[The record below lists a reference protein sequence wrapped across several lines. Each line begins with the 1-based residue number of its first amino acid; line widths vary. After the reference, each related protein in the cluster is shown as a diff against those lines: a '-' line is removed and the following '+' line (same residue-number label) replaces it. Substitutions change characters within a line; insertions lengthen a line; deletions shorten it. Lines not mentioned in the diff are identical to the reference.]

1 MKGMIII
8 HDNGDVTIR
17 QSKDGVWISKY
28 RIADLFG
35 VMTPVITS
43 NIRSILNQGILN
55 EQNACQLHTTSDGKQ
70 IHLYNLD
77 MITALSFR
85 LHSEKAD
92 KFRRWIM
99 ARATT
104 PVVVWN
110 IIEFRDVTLT

>member
-8 HDNGDVTIR
+8 HNNGNVTIR
-17 QSKDGVWISKY
+17 QSKDGVWLSKY

-43 NIRSILNQGILN
+43 NIRSILSQGILN
-55 EQNACQLHTTSDGKQ
+55 EQEACQYHPTSNGKQ
-70 IHLYNLD
+70 IHLYSLD

-85 LHSEKAD
+85 LRSERAD

-104 PVVVWN
+104 PIVVWN
-110 IIEFRDVTLT
+110 IPEHKDTALS

>member
-17 QSKDGVWISKY
+17 QSKDGVWLSKY
-28 RIADLFG
+28 HIADLFC
-35 VMTPVITS
+35 VMTPAITN
-43 NIRSILNQGILN
+43 NIRSILRQGILN
-55 EQNACQLHTTSDGKQ
+55 EQEVCELHSTSDGKQ
-70 IHLYNLD
+70 IRLYNLD
-77 MITALSFR
+77 MIAALSFR

-110 IIEFRDVTLT
+110 IPEFRGTALT

>member
-17 QSKDGVWISKY
+17 QSKDGVWLSKY

-35 VMTPVITS
+35 VMTLAITS
-43 NIRSILNQGILN
+43 NIRSILSQGILN
-55 EQNACQLHTTSDGKQ
+55 EQEICQYHTTSDGKQ
-70 IHLYNLD
+70 IRLYNLD

-85 LHSEKAD
+85 LRSERAD
-92 KFRRWIM
+92 KFRRWII
-99 ARATT
+99 ARTTT

-110 IIEFRDVTLT
+110 IPEHKDTALS

>member
-17 QSKDGVWISKY
+17 HSKDGVWLSKY
-28 RIADLFG
+28 HIADLFG
-35 VMTPVITS
+35 VMTPAITS
-43 NIRSILNQGILN
+43 NIRSILHQGILN
-55 EQNACQLHTTSDGKQ
+55 EQEVCQYHPTSDGKQ
-70 IHLYNLD
+70 IHLYNLN

-85 LHSEKAD
+85 LRSERAD

-99 ARATT
+99 VRATT

-110 IIEFRDVTLT
+110 IPEHKDTALS

>member
-8 HDNGDVTIR
+8 HDNGDVTIH
-17 QSKDGVWISKY
+17 QSKDGVWLSKY

-35 VMTPVITS
+35 VMTPTITS
-43 NIRSILNQGILN
+43 NIRSILHQGILN
-55 EQNACQLHTTSDGKQ
+55 EQEVCQYHTTSDGKQ
-70 IHLYNLD
+70 IRLYSLD
-77 MITALSFR
+77 MITTLSFR

-92 KFRRWIM
+92 KFRHWIM

-110 IIEFRDVTLT
+110 IPEHKDTALS

>member
-17 QSKDGVWISKY
+17 QSKDGVWLSKY

-35 VMTPVITS
+35 VMTPAITN
-43 NIRSILNQGILN
+43 NIRSILHQGILN
-55 EQNACQLHTTSDGKQ
+55 EQEVCKLHTTSDSKQ
-70 IHLYNLD
+70 IRLYNLD

-110 IIEFRDVTLT
+110 IPEHKDTALS